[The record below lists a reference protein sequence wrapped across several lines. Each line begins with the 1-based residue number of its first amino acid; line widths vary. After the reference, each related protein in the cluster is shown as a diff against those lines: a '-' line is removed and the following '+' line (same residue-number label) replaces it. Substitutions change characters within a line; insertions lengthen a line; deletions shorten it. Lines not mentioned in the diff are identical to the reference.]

1 MNELKQNQKP
11 SLGTGRI
18 PRWGASR
25 KREVLLLNRRTALLA
40 CTCAGLLSM
49 AGPVASQPAPRV
61 VFLNPGESVE
71 RGTGPYW
78 RMVAQFMAAA
88 ARSFGMLLRA
98 LWDEGGHP

>member
-11 SLGTGRI
+11 SLGTGRT

-25 KREVLLLNRRTALLA
+25 KREAFLLNRRNALLA
-40 CTCAGLLSM
+40 CACAGLLSAARPM
-49 AGPVASQPAPRV
+49 AGPVASRQTPRV

-88 ARSFGMLLRA
+88 ARSFGMQLEV
-98 LWDEGGHP
+98 LWAE